1 MRILIAVDGS
11 RYSLDA
17 VKLLAEHRDW
27 FREAPRVELVTV
39 HLPVP
44 SVGRF
49 GVGVGKA
56 RLEQYYRE
64 EGEKTLS
71 GAKRVLKAARMPF
84 EPHILVGPIAQA
96 IVRHAKAKRCD
107 MIYIGNRGAGA
118 IADALIG
125 STASKVLQLSDIPVL
140 LVK

>member
-1 MRILIAVDGS
+1 MRILIGVDGS
-11 RYSLDA
+11 RHSLDA
-17 VKLLAEHRDW
+17 VKLLIEHSDW
-27 FREAPRVELVTV
+27 FRQAPRVDLVAV

-44 SVGRF
+44 SIRRF

-56 RLEQYYRE
+56 QLEKYYRD
-64 EGEKTLS
+64 EGEEMLAA
-71 GAKRVLKAARMPF
+71 AKLALNAAKVPF
-84 EPHILVGPIAQA
+84 EAHILVGPVAETL
-96 IVRHAKAKRCD
+96 VRHAKAKRCD
-107 MIYIGNRGAGA
+107 LIYVGNRGAGA